1 MTSIITNTAAMSAL
15 QTLRSIGQGMEE
27 TQSRVSSGL
36 KVGTASDNAAY
47 WSIATTMRS
56 DNASLSAVQ
65 DAIGLGAAKVDTAYA
80 GMESAIDVVK
90 TIQQKLVA
98 ATEEG
103 VDKSK
108 IQEEI
113 SQLQDQLKSIAS
125 SASFSGENWLQANLG
140 GSAESLKKSVVASFV
155 RSDEGV
161 SVKRISHDLS
171 SSSVLF
177 DTNTTAGSAKAGILD
192 ATLKLDEK
200 RTTVEIT
207 TATPVTVTG
216 EALAK
221 GGSTASLDAA
231 GNEVYTTDGNDKYIR
246 YNDAKGQVRDA
257 SGKDLWV
264 KVVAVDASVP
274 ANIPAAPNNVT
285 AKAADGTTVLT
296 DGAGTPLT
304 YYVVTEPVV
313 SMANVAATTEVALS
327 DLSSPLGTASKPLVA
342 GTYTAATGVFAGVT
356 NAADKAT
363 IGTEG
368 FTKVLIAA
376 NGVAT
381 VYSDYKETATPG
393 TFSAGKTETYIKL
406 GPDDTWV
413 KANVAAGTTA
423 DEGGQ
428 QAITIG
434 GTAYY
439 IDSKNSTAPGKVET
453 DVGVSVADLDITK
466 LGDLAKK
473 LGFSEKEVLDK
484 LIDYVDDQFKTMTSA
499 AADLGSVKMRIG
511 IQEDFVSKLT
521 DSIDSG
527 VGRLV
532 DAEMNE
538 ESTRL
543 KALQT
548 QQQLAVQ
555 ALSIANSS
563 SESILSLFR

>member
-15 QTLRSIGQGMEE
+15 QTLRSIGQGMEQ

-113 SQLQDQLKSIAS
+113 TQLQDQLKSIAS

-140 GSAESLKKSVVASFV
+140 GTAESLKKSVVASFV
-155 RSDEGV
+155 RTDDAV
-161 SVKRISHDLS
+161 SVKRISHELS
-171 SSSVLF
+171 STSVLF
-177 DTNTTAGSAKAGILD
+177 DTNTAAGVAKAGILD
-192 ATLKLDEK
+192 STLKLDEK
-200 RTTVEIT
+200 RTTIEIT
-207 TATPVTVTG
+207 TAKPVTATG
-216 EALAK
+216 EALVK
-221 GGSTASLDAA
+221 GGSVPSVTA
-231 GNEVYTTDGNDKYIR
+231 GIEEYTTAGGELYIR
-246 YNDAKGQVRDA
+246 QFDDAGVQQRDA

-264 KVVAVDASVP
+264 KVA
-274 ANIPAAPNNVT
+274 T
-285 AKAADGTTVLT
+285 A
-296 DGAGTPLT
+296 AGTPPNDIAAGTSTAATPSTT
-304 YYVVTEPVV
+304 YFVVTAPVV
-313 SMANVAATTEVALS
+313 EKVTVAATTAAKLT
-327 DLSSPLGTASKPLVA
+327 DA
-342 GTYTAATGVFAGVT
+342 G
-356 NAADKAT
+356 AT
-363 IGTEG
+363 ITPTTGNVTVGT
-368 FTKVLIAA
+368 
-376 NGVAT
+376 
-381 VYSDYKETATPG
+381 D
-393 TFSAGKTETYIKL
+393 TYIKL
-406 GPDDTWV
+406 GADDTWV
-413 KANVAAGTTA
+413 KATVHATGT
-423 DEGGQ
+423 DEYEDGVK
-428 QAITIG
+428 
-434 GTAYY
+434 GTAVGTNYY
-439 IDSKNSTAPGKVET
+439 KIDQTNTKIAGALGEVDT
-453 DVGVSVADLDITK
+453 DAGVSVADLDITK
-466 LGDLAKK
+466 LGDLATK
-473 LGFSEKEVLDK
+473 LGYTEKEVLDK
-484 LIDYVDDQFKTMTSA
+484 LIQHVADQYKTMTSA

-511 IQEDFVSKLT
+511 LQEDFVSKLT